1 VSRLRTVRDL
11 EVRGRRVLLR
21 VDFNVPLADGT
32 VVDDTRIRAALP
44 TIRFL
49 HDRGASVVLCS
60 HLGRPKGKLVAGL
73 SLRPVGARLALLL
86 GAEVEF
92 SEDCVGP
99 KARAAVRGLR
109 PGGLLMLEN
118 TRFHP
123 EETENN
129 QDFAKQLADLAE
141 LYVNDAFG
149 SAHRAH
155 ASTEGVAHFLPSAAG
170 LLVEQEVNFLREALN
185 APERPYVVVLG
196 GAKISDKLGLVR
208 KLMDEADAMLIGGG
222 MANTFLAS
230 QGLDLADSLVERDS
244 LATAAELLARAGT
257 RLHLPTD
264 VVAAAALSELAEH
277 RVTRVDQIP
286 AGWRAVDI
294 GPQTLQQ
301 FTDVLLP
308 AKTILWNGPMGVF
321 EVSPFAA
328 GTREIAQAI
337 AGRQALTI
345 VGGGDSVAAVQQA
358 GLAAQFTH
366 LSTGGGATLALL
378 EGQPLP
384 GLAVLQA

>member
-1 VSRLRTVRDL
+1 MSRLRTVRDL

-49 HDRGASVVLCS
+49 RDRGASVVLCS
-60 HLGRPKGKLVAGL
+60 HLGRPKGKVVPGL
-73 SLRPVGARLALLL
+73 SLRPVAAQLAKLL
-86 GAEVEF
+86 GVAVEF
-92 SEDCVGP
+92 AEDCVGP
-99 KARAAVRGLR
+99 TARAAVTGLR
-109 PGGLLMLEN
+109 PGDLLMLEN

-123 EETENN
+123 EETENDR
-129 QDFAKQLADLAE
+129 DFAKQLADLAE

-170 LLVEQEVNFLREALN
+170 LLVEQEVKFLGEALN
-185 APERPYVVVLG
+185 DPERPYVVVLG

-244 LATAAELLARAGT
+244 LATAAELLARAGS

-294 GPQTLQQ
+294 GPQTLRQ

-321 EVSPFAA
+321 EVSPFAT
-328 GTREIAQAI
+328 GTRKIARAI
-337 AGRQALTI
+337 GGRQALTI

>member
-1 VSRLRTVRDL
+1 MSRLRTVRDL

-49 HDRGASVVLCS
+49 RDRGASVVLCS

-73 SLRPVGARLALLL
+73 SLRPVAARLAMLL

>member
-49 HDRGASVVLCS
+49 RDRGASVVLCS
-60 HLGRPKGKLVAGL
+60 HLGRPKGKVVPGL
-73 SLRPVGARLALLL
+73 SLRPVAAQLAMLL
-86 GAEVEF
+86 GGEVEF
-92 SEDCVGP
+92 SEDCVGHT
-99 KARAAVRGLR
+99 ARAAVRGLR

-123 EETENN
+123 EETEND

-244 LATAAELLARAGT
+244 LATAAELLARAGS

-294 GPQTLQQ
+294 GPQTLRQ
-301 FTDVLLP
+301 FTDALLP

-321 EVSPFAA
+321 EVSPFAT
-328 GTREIAQAI
+328 GTREIARAI
-337 AGRQALTI
+337 GGRQALTI

-378 EGQPLP
+378 EGKPLP

>member
-49 HDRGASVVLCS
+49 RDRGASVVLCS
-60 HLGRPKGKLVAGL
+60 HLGRPKGKVVPGL
-73 SLRPVGARLALLL
+73 SLRPVAAQLAKLL
-86 GAEVEF
+86 GVAVEF
-92 SEDCVGP
+92 AEDCVGP
-99 KARAAVRGLR
+99 VAKAAVTGLR
-109 PGGLLMLEN
+109 PGDLLMLEN

-123 EETENN
+123 EETENDR
-129 QDFAKQLADLAE
+129 DFAKQLADLAE

-294 GPQTLQQ
+294 GPQTLRQ

-378 EGQPLP
+378 EGKPLP
-384 GLAVLQA
+384 GLAALQA

>member
-1 VSRLRTVRDL
+1 MSRLRTVRDL

-49 HDRGASVVLCS
+49 RDRGASVVLCS

-73 SLRPVGARLALLL
+73 SLRPVAARLAMLL

-92 SEDCVGP
+92 AEDCVGP
-99 KARAAVRGLR
+99 TARAAVRGLR

-123 EETENN
+123 EETEND

-294 GPQTLQQ
+294 GPQTLRQ

-321 EVSPFAA
+321 EVSPFAT
-328 GTREIAQAI
+328 GTREIARAI
-337 AGRQALTI
+337 GGRQALTI

-378 EGQPLP
+378 EGKPLP

>member
-1 VSRLRTVRDL
+1 
-11 EVRGRRVLLR
+11 
-21 VDFNVPLADGT
+21 VDFNVPLVDGT
-32 VVDDTRIRAALP
+32 VLDDTRIRAALP

-49 HDRGASVVLCS
+49 RDHGATVVLCS
-60 HLGRPKGKLVAGL
+60 HLGRPKGKVVPGL
-73 SLRPVGARLALLL
+73 SLRPVAAQLAKLL
-86 GAEVEF
+86 GVAVEF
-92 SEDCVGP
+92 TADCVGP
-99 KARAAVRGLR
+99 VAEAAVTGLG
-109 PGGLLMLEN
+109 PGDLLMLEN

-123 EETENN
+123 QETENDH
-129 QDFAKQLADLAE
+129 DFAKQLADLAE

-170 LLVEQEVNFLREALN
+170 LLIEQEVKFLMEALK

-196 GAKISDKLGLVR
+196 GAKISDKMGLVR
-208 KLMDEADAMLIGGG
+208 KLLDEADGMLIGGG

-230 QGLDLADSLVERDS
+230 QGFDLADSLVERDS
-244 LATAAELLARAGT
+244 LATAVELLARAGT

-264 VVAAAALSELAEH
+264 VVAAAALSELADH
-277 RVTRVDQIP
+277 RVTRVAEIP

-294 GPQTLQQ
+294 GPQTVQR
-301 FTDVLLP
+301 FTEVLLP

-321 EVSPFAA
+321 EISAFAA
-328 GTREIAQAI
+328 GTREMAQAI

>member
-1 VSRLRTVRDL
+1 
-11 EVRGRRVLLR
+11 

-49 HDRGASVVLCS
+49 RDRGASVVLCS
-60 HLGRPKGKLVAGL
+60 HLGRPKGKVVPGL
-73 SLRPVGARLALLL
+73 SLRPVAAQLAKLL
-86 GAEVEF
+86 GVAVEF
-92 SEDCVGP
+92 AEDCVGP
-99 KARAAVRGLR
+99 TARAAVTGLR
-109 PGGLLMLEN
+109 PGDLLMLEN

-123 EETENN
+123 EETENDR
-129 QDFAKQLADLAE
+129 DFAKQLADLAE

-170 LLVEQEVNFLREALN
+170 LLVEQEVKFLGEALN
-185 APERPYVVVLG
+185 DPERPYVVVLG
-196 GAKISDKLGLVR
+196 GAKISDKMGLVR
-208 KLMDEADAMLIGGG
+208 KLMDETDAMLIGGG

-378 EGQPLP
+378 EGRPLP

>member
-1 VSRLRTVRDL
+1 MSRLRTVRDL

-32 VVDDTRIRAALP
+32 VLDDTRIRAALP

-49 HDRGASVVLCS
+49 REGGASVVLCS
-60 HLGRPKGKLVAGL
+60 HLGRPKGKVVPGL
-73 SLRPVGARLALLL
+73 SLRPVAAQLAKLL
-86 GAEVEF
+86 GVAVEF
-92 SEDCVGP
+92 AEDCVGP
-99 KARAAVRGLR
+99 VAKAAVTGLR
-109 PGGLLMLEN
+109 PGDLLMLEN

-123 EETENN
+123 QETENDR
-129 QDFAKQLADLAE
+129 DFAKQLADLAE

-155 ASTEGVAHFLPSAAG
+155 ASTEGVAHYLPSAAG
-170 LLVEQEVNFLREALN
+170 LLVEQEVKFLKEALK
-185 APERPYVVVLG
+185 APERPFVVVLG
-196 GAKISDKLGLVR
+196 GAKISDKMGLVR
-208 KLMDEADAMLIGGG
+208 KLLDEVDGMLIGGG

-230 QGLDLADSLVERDS
+230 QGFDLADSLVERDS
-244 LATAAELLARAGT
+244 LVTAAELLARAGT

-294 GPQTLQQ
+294 GPQTVQR

-321 EVSPFAA
+321 EISAFAV
-328 GTREIAQAI
+328 GTREMALAI

-366 LSTGGGATLALL
+366 LSTGGGAALALL

>member
-1 VSRLRTVRDL
+1 MSRLRTVRDL

-49 HDRGASVVLCS
+49 RDRGASVVLCS

-73 SLRPVGARLALLL
+73 SLRPVGARLAMLL

-321 EVSPFAA
+321 EVSPFAT
-328 GTREIAQAI
+328 GTREIARAI
-337 AGRQALTI
+337 GGHQALTI

-378 EGQPLP
+378 EGKPLP

>member
-49 HDRGASVVLCS
+49 RDRGASVVLCS

-73 SLRPVGARLALLL
+73 SLRPVAARLAMLL

-92 SEDCVGP
+92 AEDCVGP
-99 KARAAVRGLR
+99 TARAAVRGLR

-123 EETENN
+123 EETEND

-170 LLVEQEVNFLREALN
+170 LLVEQEVNFLREALS

-222 MANTFLAS
+222 MANTFLTS

-264 VVAAAALSELAEH
+264 VVAAATLSELAEH

-294 GPQTLQQ
+294 GPQTLRQ

-321 EVSPFAA
+321 EVSPFAT
-328 GTREIAQAI
+328 GTREIARAI
-337 AGRQALTI
+337 GGRQALTI

>member
-1 VSRLRTVRDL
+1 MSRLRTVRDL

-49 HDRGASVVLCS
+49 RDRGASVVLCS
-60 HLGRPKGKLVAGL
+60 HLGRPKGKVVPGL
-73 SLRPVGARLALLL
+73 SLRPVAAQLAKLL
-86 GAEVEF
+86 GVAVEF
-92 SEDCVGP
+92 AEDCVGP
-99 KARAAVRGLR
+99 TARAAVRGLR

-208 KLMDEADAMLIGGG
+208 KLMDETDAMLIGGG

-286 AGWRAVDI
+286 AGWRVVDI

-321 EVSPFAA
+321 EVSPFAT
-328 GTREIAQAI
+328 GTREIARAI
-337 AGRQALTI
+337 GGRQALTI

>member
-1 VSRLRTVRDL
+1 MSRLRTVRDL

-49 HDRGASVVLCS
+49 RDRGASVVLCS

-73 SLRPVGARLALLL
+73 SLRPVGARLAMLL

>member
-49 HDRGASVVLCS
+49 RDRGASVVLCS

-73 SLRPVGARLALLL
+73 SLRPVGARLAMLL